1 MDEIRRFATLVKRM
15 AAYEAARYAT
25 SVQFGKVT
33 EIENGAVRITLF
45 NGFEI
50 GGAQL
55 VLSMFCTERIIH
67 IPYDES
73 ANDDSDADSHV
84 HDEDEM
90 LGTLEIT
97 YTPGVWLPTP
107 AGASPGQLVIS
118 GGGNGMTVTPK
129 GTLGGTVAFKHKHKI
144 HPALPTI
151 KLWRGLE
158 VGDIVVVSEMGNG
171 QYYVHERASI
181 PDGNS
186 NEVLNPK
193 AAGMTGSAKEF

>member
-1 MDEIRRFATLVKRM
+1 MDEIRRFALLVKRM

-33 EIENGAVRITLF
+33 EIEDGAVRITLF

-73 ANDDSDADSHV
+73 ADDNSDTNSHV

-97 YTPGVWLPTP
+97 YTPGVPASPP
-107 AGASPGQLVIS
+107 AGSLVIS

-129 GTLGGTVAFKHKHKI
+129 GTLGGSVSFKHKHKI
-144 HPALPTI
+144 HPALPAI

-186 NEVLNPK
+186 NGVLNPR
-193 AAGMTGSAKEF
+193 AAGMTGHAKEFDL

>member
-1 MDEIRRFATLVKRM
+1 MDEIRRFAALVKRM

-25 SVQFGKVT
+25 SIQFGKVT

-73 ANDDSDADSHV
+73 ASDDSDADSHV

-97 YTPGVWLPTP
+97 YTPGVPV
-107 AGASPGQLVIS
+107 SPPPGSLVIS

-129 GTLGGTVAFKHKHKI
+129 GTLGGTVSFKHKHKI
-144 HPALPTI
+144 HPALPVI

-186 NEVLNPK
+186 NETLNPK
-193 AAGMTGSAKEF
+193 AAGMTGSAKEFDL